1 MKSWLFAEFML
12 WMYWCW
18 FVEVDS
24 HLADRCQWADD
35 GDENVMSRNRVH
47 KMCYDNVHIVKKD
60 ASLCALDVSWW
71 TARDPSWVAT
81 LRHACFASEVSFGIL
96 FVRQAIALT
105 TSSKL
110 HREHQLKTILTGVA
124 PSFQDTRQR
133 TLHAPTMNYFTAQH
147 RCRGVKLILYTLLLQ
162 TLNPRVLI
170 NSLPLQSTIVNQHI
184 HPFSHNPSSSAEK
197 CYRLLPLSPSSLLYH
212 VHLPTHSPYQR

>member
-24 HLADRCQWADD
+24 YLADRCQWADD
-35 GDENVMSRNRVH
+35 GDEKVMSRDRVH
-47 KMCYDNVHIVKKD
+47 KMCYDNVHIVKKY

-81 LRHACFASEVSFGIL
+81 RRHSCFASEVSFGIL

-110 HREHQLKTILTGVA
+110 HREHQLKTILTDVG
-124 PSFQDTRQR
+124 PSSQDTRRQ
-133 TLHAPTMNYFTAQH
+133 TLHAPTMNYFTAHH

-162 TLNPRVLI
+162 NAESSCAHKLTSSSI
-170 NSLPLQSTIVNQHI
+170 NNCQST
-184 HPFSHNPSSSAEK
+184 HPSIF
-197 CYRLLPLSPSSLLYH
+197 
-212 VHLPTHSPYQR
+212 T